1 MSFHEF
7 RVVSYS
13 FFGNLGTKYA
23 HGISEN
29 LKLMQVKI
37 NANQLRKYFIP
48 SGQFIVGDK
57 TLLFKCSGNLSW
69 LVLTTPRKQRR
80 PCK

>member
-1 MSFHEF
+1 MPFHEL

-29 LKLMQVKI
+29 LKLMQVK
-37 NANQLRKYFIP
+37 NVDQLQKYFILG
-48 SGQFIVGDK
+48 GQFLLGDK
-57 TLLFKCSGNLSW
+57 TLFLKCSGNLYW
-69 LVLTTPRKQRR
+69 LVLTTPYKQ
-80 PCK
+80 